1 MFQRSGVVAALL
13 AALVLTACGGGAP
26 PVSAVKVVGDS
37 LADSGTFGFKF
48 TVQGNPIWTDLVADA
63 VDAPPLCPRYRGTDA
78 TNVAADP
85 ARAGCTSY
93 AVGGARINPPGGA
106 LADTSP
112 LSVVQQLK
120 TLAAEQ
126 RFKPDELLLV
136 DGGGND
142 VADLVTAYLKA
153 GTPIAAGGDGG
164 QSYGALLG
172 ELLSL
177 AEVGANLTNPVAAGS
192 LYMTRLA
199 DLLADTVEQ
208 QALLRG
214 ARRVV
219 VVNVPDVTVTPR
231 FLLVL
236 QLIASQPGG
245 QANAAAVKGL
255 VGLWVKAFNDR
266 IQQRLGKYPQIVMV
280 DFNRLLSQWVSNP
293 SAYGLT
299 NVTTPAC
306 PNLAQ
311 DGQEPIY
318 FLGACTEDVLNVKF
332 SGDGWKTYV
341 FSDNFHGTPKT
352 NELVADAVLEAVMA
366 KAVQGRR

>member
-1 MFQRSGVVAALL
+1 MFKRSGVVAAML

-48 TVQGNPIWTDLVADA
+48 TVQGNPIWTDLVAQS
-63 VDAPPLCPRYRGTDA
+63 VDAPPLCPRYKALSASVVVPNPDA
-78 TNVAADP
+78 AA
-85 ARAGCTSY
+85 CNSY
-93 AVGGARINPPGGA
+93 AVGGARINPPGA
-106 LADTSP
+106 EPADSSP
-112 LSVVQQLK
+112 FSVVQQLK

-142 VADLVTAYLKA
+142 VADLVSAYLKA
-153 GTPIAAGGDGG
+153 GTPVAAGGDGG

-172 ELLSL
+172 ELLTP
-177 AEVGANLTNPVAAGS
+177 AEVGANLANPLAAGS
-192 LYMTRLA
+192 MYMTRLA

-231 FLLVL
+231 FLFVL
-236 QLIASQPGG
+236 QVVAAQSSP
-245 QANAAAVKGL
+245 ANAAGIKTL
-255 VGLWVKAFNDR
+255 TGLWVNAFNTQ
-266 IQQRLGKYPQIVMV
+266 IQKRLAKYPQIVMV
-280 DFNRLLSQWVSNP
+280 DFNGLLNQWVSNP

-306 PNLAQ
+306 PNIAPA
-311 DGQEPIY
+311 GQEPSY
-318 FLGACTEDVLNVKF
+318 FLGGCNEALLNAKF
-332 SGDGWKTYV
+332 SGDGWKSYV
-341 FSDNFHGTPKT
+341 FSDNFHGTPRT
-352 NELVADAVLEAVMA
+352 NELVADAVMEAVMA
-366 KAVQGRR
+366 KAVQGGR